1 MKLFYI
7 YTHDLSNPSIG
18 VFNKIEQQ
26 ANCFRQ
32 AGFDVEKVNMFRE
45 KSLQE
50 RVINRITFFG
60 NTSNYKN
67 IICDFATVKN
77 SVIYI
82 RFALF
87 DFYAWKLF
95 KMCRKNNNFIVIEIP
110 TYPFKKEI
118 NFRSKQFYFQHL
130 FYLKLVRNYISFFVT
145 YSEDNKIYS
154 IDSVP
159 ITNGIDLSLYSVKTK
174 CIFKNE
180 LHLLVVATLAIW
192 HGVDRVIKGLG
203 IYVHKGG
210 NEKVYLHVVGEG
222 DELKRLK
229 EMVTTEGLE
238 EYVFF
243 YGTLKGK
250 ELDDLFDKMHL
261 GVGSLGCHR
270 INIYSASI
278 LKSREYC
285 ARALPFF
292 ISVKLSDFPDNFKYV
307 KYIPADE
314 SPVNVDEIIAF
325 AHAVYLNIDMQEE
338 MRSWAE
344 KDLSWERKMLP
355 VIQRIKGGL
364 ENQGVWNIQE

>member
-7 YTHDLSNPSIG
+7 YTHDISNPSIG
-18 VFNKIEQQ
+18 VSNKVKQQ
-26 ANCFRQ
+26 VKCFEK
-32 AGFDVEKVNMFRE
+32 AGFEVTKVNMFRN
-45 KSLQE
+45 KTFLE
-50 RVINRITFFG
+50 RLINRITFFG

-67 IICDFATVKN
+67 IISDFAAVKD

-95 KMCRKNNNFIVIEIP
+95 RVCRRNHNSIVIEIP

-118 NFRSKQFYFQHL
+118 NFRSKQFYIQHL
-130 FYLKLVRNYISFFVT
+130 MYLQFIRKYIDFFVT
-145 YSEDNKIYS
+145 YSEDNKIYN

-159 ITNGIDLSLYSVKTK
+159 ITNGIDLSSYSVKIMCPLEK
-174 CIFKNE
+174 D
-180 LHLLVVATLAIW
+180 LHLLVVATLALW
-192 HGVDRVIKGLG
+192 HGVDRVVKGLG
-203 IYVHKGG
+203 EYVRKEGK
-210 NEKVYLHVVGEG
+210 EKVYLHVVGEG
-222 DELKRLK
+222 SELKHLK
-229 EMVTTEGLE
+229 EMVVTERLE
-238 EYVFF
+238 KYVFF

-250 ELDDLFDKMHL
+250 ELDDLFNKMHL

-292 ISVKLSDFPDNFKYV
+292 ISVKLSDFPADFKYV

-314 SPVNVDEIIAF
+314 SPVNIDEIIAF
-325 AHAVYLNIDMQEE
+325 AHSVYLNTDMQHE
-338 MRSWAE
+338 MRLWAE
-344 KDLSWERKMLP
+344 NNLSWERKMFP
-355 VIQRIKGGL
+355 VIQRINSDFLNKQ
-364 ENQGVWNIQE
+364 EWNI